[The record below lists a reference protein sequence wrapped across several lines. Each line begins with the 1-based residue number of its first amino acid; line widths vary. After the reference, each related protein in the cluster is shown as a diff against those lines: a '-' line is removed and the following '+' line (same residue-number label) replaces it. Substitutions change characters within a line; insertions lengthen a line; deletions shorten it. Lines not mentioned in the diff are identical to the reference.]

1 MTRISL
7 KVTGAQGQGVN
18 SVGEMLARGLKD
30 AGYCIFGYREYMS
43 LIKGGHSSY
52 QLDISDAYIGSSEQT
67 VDVLVCFNH
76 HGLERNTRDLKE
88 GGIVLHQTPDWEWAQ
103 DDARWLRERR
113 VTAISL
119 PTEQVL
125 HELKAPPILG
135 NTFLTAVVWSLVQ
148 QDPGV
153 LESLLRERFGRKG
166 ERILQMNLD
175 CMKKA
180 HTHVASLDHVPL
192 VALPVP
198 DVRWNGRMLLTG
210 SQAMGL
216 GIIHAGCRVY
226 AGYPMT
232 PSSPLLTFLA
242 DMQNRTRMVIKQAE
256 DEITAV
262 QMASGAMHMGARAM
276 TATSGG
282 GFDLMTETLSMN
294 GIIENPIVIGL
305 AMRPGPGTGLPT
317 WTAQGDLL
325 LAVHSGHG
333 EFPRCVLSVSDA
345 QDAFDLMPQAFNLAE
360 QYQTPVIVLFDKQIA
375 EALYT
380 QEPYDQEHT
389 VIERHLPDAE
399 QLRGLQGADRYAVSP
414 APGGVSSRWLPGTQ
428 AATYCAQADE
438 HSGDGSSVEGAENT
452 RAQMEKRMRK
462 LEALAAQLPEPELHR
477 VVRGRWLVDR
487 DGSENVDILLVGWG
501 STKGAVLDAL
511 MQLTTHHSSLKIGYL
526 HYTYMWPLKTDRFS
540 ALSQKARRTILIEGN
555 KQGQLGMLL
564 RQQCGIDI
572 PEKILKYD
580 GRPFF
585 VDELHEFLSQSI
597 ALPNS
602 PLASDF
608 Q

>member
-1 MTRISL
+1 MNRISL

-30 AGYCIFGYREYMS
+30 AGYCVFGYREYMS

-52 QLDISDAYIGSSEQT
+52 QLDISDAHIGSSEQM
-67 VDVLVCFNH
+67 VNILVCFNH
-76 HGLERNTRDLKE
+76 HGLERNIRDVKQ
-88 GGIVLHQTPDWEWAQ
+88 GGIVLHQTLDWEWNTE
-103 DDARWLRERR
+103 DARWLQGHQ
-113 VTAISL
+113 VTVVSL

-135 NTFLTAVVWSLVQ
+135 NTFLTAVVWSFLQ
-148 QDPGV
+148 QDCGV
-153 LESLLRERFGRKG
+153 LESLLRGRFGRKG
-166 ERILQMNLD
+166 ERVLQMNID
-175 CMKKA
+175 CLQKA
-180 HTHVASLDHVPL
+180 CAYVASLEKAPFVT
-192 VALPVP
+192 LPATN
-198 DVRWNGRMLLTG
+198 VRWSGHMLLTG
-210 SQAMGL
+210 SQAMGF

-232 PSSPLLTFLA
+232 PSSPLLSFLA

-360 QYQTPVIVLFDKQIA
+360 QYQMPVIVLFDKHIA

-380 QEPYDQEHT
+380 QEFYDQEHT
-389 VIERHLPDAE
+389 VIERHLPDTA
-399 QLRGLQGADRYAVSP
+399 QLQELQGADRYAVSS
-414 APGGVSSRWLPGTQ
+414 ASGGVSPRWLPGTQ
-428 AATYCAQADE
+428 AATYCAQSDE
-438 HSGDGSSVEGAENT
+438 HSGDGSSEEGAQNAS
-452 RAQMEKRMRK
+452 AQMDKRMHK
-462 LEALAAQLPEPELHR
+462 LEALAAQLPEPELFTVHR
-477 VVRGRWLVDR
+477 GQISEVRNAVHPEVLF
-487 DGSENVDILLVGWG
+487 LGWG

-511 MQLTTHHSSLKIGYL
+511 LELTSDNSSLIAGYL
-526 HYTYMWPLKTDRFS
+526 HYTYLWPLKTDRFS
-540 ALSQKARRTILIEGN
+540 LLSQKARQTILIEGN

-572 PEKILKYD
+572 PKKILKYD
-580 GRPFF
+580 GRPFCT
-585 VDELHEFLSQSI
+585 DELHELLSQFI
-597 ALPNS
+597 S
-602 PLASDF
+602 PTSG
-608 Q
+608 